1 MIKVLV
7 DAGML
12 MYMLTYRLKNACPVW
27 DGCLPYMHLMTYMQ
41 WVAAGKLVAAD
52 TIYRSLSVLELPTSI
67 SAIEVINQSTC
78 HAALVSAE
86 LRFGHL
92 HGVMLQAIAECVRMV
107 WLFSLPRSLPCRR
120 STTVAS
126 RIEAGTS

>member
-1 MIKVLV
+1 MLKVLV

-12 MYMLTYRLKNACPVW
+12 MYMLTDRLKNACPVW
-27 DGCLPYMHLMTYMQ
+27 VLALHAHHDIHAIGGCRQ
-41 WVAAGKLVAAD
+41 AAR
-52 TIYRSLSVLELPTSI
+52 TIYTSLSVLEPPTSI
-67 SAIEVINQSTC
+67 SAIQVIDQSTC

-92 HGVMLQAIAECVRMV
+92 HGVVLQVIAECVWMV
-107 WLFSLPRSLPCRR
+107 WLFSLSCSPPCRR

-126 RIEAGTS
+126 RIEAGTSWS